1 MLRSDIC
8 ALNAIAGPENFD
20 LNECPDDP
28 GGYFVINGQE
38 KVLIAQERM
47 AGNHVYVFAKGQP
60 SPISF
65 LADIRSV
72 PERGGK
78 LLSSFQVKLFHK
90 GQEKQVNSHL
100 PVYASCLSSSI
111 RLEGLSVPVF
121 PISRRISRSGSFS
134 VPWAYW
140 RIVISWSIFVTTDT
154 MAKCWKC

>member
-8 ALNAIAGPENFD
+8 ALYTIPDPEKFD

-65 LADIRSV
+65 LAEIRSV

-90 GQEKQVNSHL
+90 GQEKSVNINRLGIKAIELTLKQSGG
-100 PVYASCLSSSI
+100 AI
-111 RLEGLSVPVF
+111 RASVPYIKTDV
-121 PISRRISRSGSFS
+121 PI
-134 VPWAYW
+134 W
-140 RIVISWSIFVTTDT
+140 
-154 MAKCWKC
+154 

>member
-8 ALNAIAGPENFD
+8 ALYTIPDPEKYD

-65 LADIRSV
+65 LAEIRSV

-90 GQEKQVNSHL
+90 GQEK
-100 PVYASCLSSSI
+100 
-111 RLEGLSVPVF
+111 SV
-121 PISRRISRSGSFS
+121 RIHGWLGF
-134 VPWAYW
+134 
-140 RIVISWSIFVTTDT
+140 
-154 MAKCWKC
+154 

>member
-8 ALNAIAGPENFD
+8 ALYTIPDPEKFD

-65 LADIRSV
+65 LAEIRSV

-90 GQEKQVNSHL
+90 GQEK
-100 PVYASCLSSSI
+100 
-111 RLEGLSVPVF
+111 SVCTAL
-121 PISRRISRSGSFS
+121 IL
-134 VPWAYW
+134 
-140 RIVISWSIFVTTDT
+140 
-154 MAKCWKC
+154 

>member
-8 ALNAIAGPENFD
+8 ALYTIPDPEKFD

-65 LADIRSV
+65 LAEIRSV

-90 GQEKQVNSHL
+90 GQEKSVRMGLTFTFHMSH
-100 PVYASCLSSSI
+100 SSS
-111 RLEGLSVPVF
+111 E
-121 PISRRISRSGSFS
+121 RRSDPSKRSLHQ
-134 VPWAYW
+134 
-140 RIVISWSIFVTTDT
+140 D
-154 MAKCWKC
+154 